1 MRSEVRVTPAMT
13 VLTLHG
19 DLDMATVDELRQL
32 LDEAV
37 ATSSPAIV
45 VELGDVTFVDLVSLS
60 SILAAADLARED
72 GRTLTVTGASMAVR
86 RLCAL
91 LNADDVLSA
100 PVPVPRVS
108 RG

>member
-1 MRSEVRVTPAMT
+1 
-13 VLTLHG
+13 
-19 DLDMATVDELRQL
+19 
-32 LDEAV
+32 
-37 ATSSPAIV
+37 
-45 VELGDVTFVDLVSLS
+45 VTFVDLVSLS